1 MSERLLAY
9 TDKLSVKPGEL
20 VQVKVS
26 SPRSGSYRAR
36 LVRVIC
42 GDDSKDGPG
51 FKVEPVKG
59 ASDSQHPARFQ
70 PIPCGSY
77 AAIKDRKGFALASF
91 SLAAFIWPTWT
102 DKGAA
107 QCILG
112 NLDAAAATGYALYLD
127 EGGRLAL
134 RIGDSAPVTLAERL
148 LPRHWHRV
156 AASFDAKSGRVTL
169 AAHCQLPYA
178 DRPQREIARGKA
190 KASAAANRFLIAA
203 WNDGGKAAAHFNGKI
218 DSPAVY
224 GKALS
229 IEALLLPPGSRGA
242 LTPRQAVAAWDFA
255 RDIPGISVI
264 DRGPKRRNGQTVNLP
279 TRAMTGWNWNGTELN
294 WVHKPEHYGAIHFH
308 DDDLYDCG
316 WQTDFSLRLPKT
328 LKSGIYCLHL
338 TQDSLEEFA
347 PLFVTPPKGK
357 QTARLAFLVP
367 TASYLAYANHQM
379 ETSWHFDELSSSKFT
394 TLSLADQ
401 FMEENLSLGLSTYD
415 LHNDGSG
422 VCHSSRLRPILN
434 MRPKTDLWQFNADTH
449 IIDWLE
455 AKNIPCDI
463 ITDEELER
471 DGVAALKRYTCVITG
486 THPEYYSERMLDGVQ
501 DYTNQGGRLMYLGAN
516 GFYWRIAWHPKL
528 PGVIEHR
535 RSEDGMRAWW
545 TETGEAYMAFTGEY
559 SGLWRRNG
567 RPPNMLAGVGF
578 SAQGF
583 DVAGWFERMP
593 GSRDPR
599 AAFIF
604 KGVGETERIGD
615 FGSIGGGAA
624 GWELDRADTSLGTP
638 PHALVLAT
646 ANDFPASYHW
656 VKEEFNHSHSAVN
669 GDNCPMVKADLV
681 FFETPKGGAVFSASS
696 ISWAGSL
703 AHDGY
708 RNNVSRITE
717 NVVRRFL
724 DPKPL

>member
-9 TDKLSVKPGEL
+9 TDKLSVKPGDL

-26 SPRSGSYRAR
+26 SPQAGKYRAR

-42 GDDSKDGPG
+42 GDDSAEGPG

-59 ASDSQHPARFQ
+59 VAGSEHAARFQ
-70 PIPCGSY
+70 PVPLGSY
-77 AAIKDRKGFALASF
+77 VAIKDRKGFALASF
-91 SLAAFIWPTWT
+91 SLSAFIWPTRI
-102 DKGAA
+102 DKGEA
-107 QCILG
+107 QGILG
-112 NLDAAAATGYALYLD
+112 NWDAANGTGYALYLD
-127 EGGRLAL
+127 EQGRLAL
-134 RIGDSAPVTLAERL
+134 RVGSGAPVTLADAP
-148 LPRHWHRV
+148 LPRHWYRV
-156 AASFDAKSGRVTL
+156 AASFDAKTGRVTL
-169 AAHCQLPYA
+169 AAHRHLPYA
-178 DRPQREIARGKA
+178 GNPQRQVAKGKA
-190 KASAAANRFLIAA
+190 KPSASANRFLIAA
-203 WNDGGKAAAHFNGKI
+203 WNDGAKAAAHFNGKI

-224 GKALS
+224 AKAHA
-229 IEALLLPPGSRGA
+229 IEALLIPPGGRGA
-242 LTPRQAVAAWDFA
+242 LAPRQAVAAWDFA
-255 RDIPGISVI
+255 RDIPGTSVV
-264 DRGPKRRNGQTVNLP
+264 DRGPKRRHGQTVNLP

-316 WQTDFSLRLPKT
+316 WQTDFTLRLPKP

-338 TQDSLEEFA
+338 TQGDLEEWA
-347 PLFVTPPKGK
+347 PLFVTPAKGK
-357 QTARLAFLVP
+357 PTAKLAFLVP

-379 ETSWHFDELSSSKFT
+379 ATSWHFDELSSSKFT
-394 TLSLADQ
+394 TLSPADR
-401 FMEENLSLGLSTYD
+401 FMEECGSLGLSTYD

-422 VCHSSRLRPILN
+422 VCHSSYLRPILN

-455 AKNIPCDI
+455 AKRIPYDV
-463 ITDEELER
+463 ITDEELQR
-471 DGVAALKRYTCVITG
+471 DGAAALKPYACVMTG

-545 TETGEAYMAFTGEY
+545 TETGESYMEFTGEY

-578 SAQGF
+578 TAQGF
-583 DVAGWFERMP
+583 DYSGWYERNP
-593 GSRDPR
+593 DSRDPR

-604 KGVGETERIGD
+604 KGVGENEKIGD

-624 GWELDRADTSLGTP
+624 GWELDRADASLGTP

-646 ANDFPASYHW
+646 ASEFPASYHW

-669 GDNCPMVKADLV
+669 GDTCPMVKADLV
-681 FFETPKGGAVFSASS
+681 FFETPKGGAVFSVSS

-703 AHDGY
+703 AHNGY
-708 RNNVSRITE
+708 DNNVSRITE
-717 NVVRRFL
+717 NVVRRFVEA
-724 DPKPL
+724 KPL

>member
-9 TDKLSVKPGEL
+9 TDKLSAKPGDL
-20 VQVKVS
+20 IQVKVS
-26 SPRSGSYRAR
+26 SPHSGKYRAR
-36 LVRVIC
+36 LVRMIC
-42 GDDSKDGPG
+42 GDDSADGPG
-51 FKVEPVKG
+51 FKTEPVKG
-59 ASDSQHPARFQ
+59 VAESEHAARFQ
-70 PIPCGSY
+70 PVPLGSY

-91 SLAAFIWPTWT
+91 SLAAFIWPTRL
-102 DKGAA
+102 DKGEA

-112 NLDAAAATGYALYLD
+112 NWDAANASGYALYLD
-127 EGGRLAL
+127 AQGRIAL
-134 RIGDSAPVTLAERL
+134 RVGESAPVTLEAPL
-148 LPRHWHRV
+148 LSRHWYRV

-169 AAHCQLPYA
+169 AAHRQLPYA
-178 DRPQREIARGKA
+178 GNPQRQIARGKA
-190 KASAAANRFLIAA
+190 AASTAANRFLIAA
-203 WNDGGKAAAHFNGKI
+203 WNDGAKVTAHFNGKI

-224 GKALS
+224 AKAQP

-255 RDIPGISVI
+255 RDIPGTAVI

-279 TRAMTGWNWNGTELN
+279 TRAMTGWNWNGTEMN

-316 WQTDFSLRLPKT
+316 WETDFTLRLPKT

-338 TQDSLEEFA
+338 TQGDLEEWT

-357 QTARLAFLVP
+357 ATAKLAFLVP

-379 ETSWHFDELSSSKFT
+379 STSWHFDELSSSRFT
-394 TLSLADQ
+394 TFSQADLY
-401 FMEENLSLGLSTYD
+401 MEEAGSLGLSTYD

-422 VCHSSRLRPILN
+422 VCHSSYLRPILN

-449 IIDWLE
+449 ITDWLE
-455 AKNIPCDI
+455 AKKLPYDI

-471 DGVAALKRYTCVITG
+471 DGVAALKRYACVITG

-501 DYTNQGGRLMYLGAN
+501 DYTNHGGRLMYLGAN

-545 TETGEAYMAFTGEY
+545 TETGESYMEFTGEY

-583 DVAGWFERMP
+583 DVASWFDRMP
-593 GSRDPR
+593 GSNDPR

-604 KGVGETERIGD
+604 KGVGQNERIGD
-615 FGSIGGGAA
+615 FGSVGGGAA
-624 GWELDRADTSLGTP
+624 GWELDRADAALGTP
-638 PHALVLAT
+638 PHALILAT
-646 ANDFPASYHW
+646 ANEFPASYHW

-669 GDNCPMVKADLV
+669 GDTCPMVKADLV

-703 AHDGY
+703 AHNGY
-708 RNNVSRITE
+708 DNNVSRITE

-724 DPKPL
+724 EAKPL

>member
-9 TDKLSVKPGEL
+9 TDKLSVKPGDL

-26 SPRSGSYRAR
+26 SPQAGKYRAR

-42 GDDSKDGPG
+42 GDDSAEGPG
-51 FKVEPVKG
+51 FKAEPVNG
-59 ASDSQHPARFQ
+59 VAESEHPARFQ
-70 PIPCGSY
+70 PVPLGSY

-91 SLAAFIWPTWT
+91 SLSAFIWPTWT
-102 DKGAA
+102 DKGEP

-112 NLDAAAATGYALYLD
+112 NWDAASATGYALYLD
-127 EGGRLAL
+127 EQGRLAL
-134 RIGDSAPVTLAERL
+134 RVGDSAPVTLATAP

-156 AASFDAKSGRVTL
+156 AASYDAKTGRVTL
-169 AAHCQLPYA
+169 AAHRHLPYSGH
-178 DRPQREIARGKA
+178 PQRHAVKGKA

-203 WNDGGKAAAHFNGKI
+203 WNDGARAMAHFNGKI

-224 GKALS
+224 AKAHPV
-229 IEALLLPPGSRGA
+229 EALLTPPGSRGA
-242 LTPRQAVAAWDFA
+242 LAPRQAVAAWDFS
-255 RDIPGISVI
+255 RDIPGTSVV
-264 DRGPKRRNGQTVNLP
+264 DRGPKRRHGQTVNLP
-279 TRAMTGWNWNGTELN
+279 TRAMTGWNWNGTEMN

-316 WQTDFSLRLPKT
+316 WETDFALRLPKT

-338 TQDSLEEFA
+338 TQGGFEEFA

-357 QTARLAFLVP
+357 PGAKLAFLVP

-379 ETSWHFDELSSSKFT
+379 STSWHFDELSSSKFT
-394 TLSLADQ
+394 TLSPADQ
-401 FMEENLSLGLSTYD
+401 FMEECGSLGLSTYD
-415 LHNDGSG
+415 IHNDGSG
-422 VCHSSRLRPILN
+422 VCHSSYLRPILN
-434 MRPKTDLWQFNADTH
+434 MRLKTDLWQFNADTH

-455 AKNIPCDI
+455 AKKIPYDV

-471 DGVAALKRYTCVITG
+471 DGVAALKPYACVITG

-545 TETGEAYMAFTGEY
+545 TETGESYMEFTGEY

-567 RPPNMLAGVGF
+567 RPPNMLVGTGF
-578 SAQGF
+578 TAQGF
-583 DVAGWFERMP
+583 DYSGWYDRNP
-593 GSRDPR
+593 DSRDPR

-604 KGVGETERIGD
+604 KGVGEHEKIGD

-624 GWELDRADTSLGTP
+624 GWELDRADASLGTP
-638 PHALVLAT
+638 PHALILAT
-646 ANDFPASYHW
+646 ASDFPASYHW

-669 GDNCPMVKADLV
+669 GDTCPMVKADLV
-681 FFETPKGGAVFSASS
+681 FFETPKGGAVFSVSS

-703 AHDGY
+703 AHNRYD
-708 RNNVSRITE
+708 NNVSRITE

-724 DPKPL
+724 DAKPL